1 MNPRLNKGMNLRRKG
16 GGTLGVAKEDS
27 RKGERLRRNKMNRK
41 RVDRE
46 CLRSVPCNF
55 VIDIVVGNG
64 DDGVRQAFV
73 RSGNEFS
80 RV

>member
-1 MNPRLNKGMNLRRKG
+1 
-16 GGTLGVAKEDS
+16 
-27 RKGERLRRNKMNRK
+27 MNRK

-55 VIDIVVGNG
+55 VMDIVVGTG
-64 DDGVRQAFV
+64 DDGVREAFV

>member
-1 MNPRLNKGMNLRRKG
+1 
-16 GGTLGVAKEDS
+16 
-27 RKGERLRRNKMNRK
+27 MNRK

-55 VIDIVVGNG
+55 VIDIVVGTG
-64 DDGVRQAFV
+64 DDGVREAFV
-73 RSGNEFS
+73 RSGIEFS